1 MSPMPAPNQIATARL
16 LLRPIAAADAPA
28 LFSMM
33 SDPPT
38 MRYWSTPPWTAM
50 PEADAFIHAAQTKS
64 PDNLDVLFGIELR
77 ASGLLVGT
85 CTLFDVIVPSRRAEV
100 GYLLD
105 RRHWGLG
112 IMSEAATALLSYGFG
127 ALALNRVE
135 ADIDPRNLS
144 SARLLERLG
153 FVREGLLRARWI
165 VSGEVSDS
173 AIYGLLASEWKEP

>member
-1 MSPMPAPNQIATARL
+1 MDAPNQIATARL

-28 LFSMM
+28 LFGMM
-33 SDPPT
+33 SDPAT

-50 PEADAFIHAAQTKS
+50 SEADTFVNAAQDRS
-64 PDNLDVLFGIELR
+64 SNDLDVLFGIELR

-85 CTLFDVIVPSRRAEV
+85 CTLFDGVVPSRRAEV

-105 RRHWGLG
+105 RRHWGQG
-112 IMSEAATALLSYGFG
+112 IMSEAATALLTFGFG

-135 ADIDPRNLS
+135 ADIDPRNLG

-153 FVREGLLRARWI
+153 FVREGLLRERWI
-165 VSGEVSDS
+165 VSGEVSNS
-173 AIYGLLASEWKEP
+173 AVYGLLASEWNGSPQR